1 MAESGICL
9 VWIPPAGIVEAIACA
24 RSKDERDRVLL
35 ANAGPILEA
44 LDQAIGEATHPE
56 LSATADAAH
65 EAVAIYRDGR
75 IRGAQALAAAT
86 LSEVVEGHFGFEK
99 FSLARQAFEN
109 ERPSDAGLWS
119 YRRVAIQSAIHAAI
133 LRSEELG
140 PAAGF
145 NRHLSVHGVSGD
157 QFTPAHALAG
167 LMLVVGALRELH
179 EIYRVAERGFGPS
192 PRLGRHAR
200 DALQSRISRGY
211 GEVGELSAAPG
222 ELQAA

>member
-1 MAESGICL
+1 M
-9 VWIPPAGIVEAIACA
+9 WIPPAGIVEAIACA
-24 RSKDERDRVLL
+24 RSKDDRDRVLL

-157 QFTPAHALAG
+157 QFRPAHALAG

-211 GEVGELSAAPG
+211 GEVGELSAGPG